1 MNEPDVS
8 IVIACYNEAGH
19 LKQSVSE
26 VRAVMDQT
34 RYRYELIFVD
44 DCSQD
49 GTRDIIRDIASSDPA
64 RVKVR
69 FHETNL
75 GRGATVSD
83 GIRLSEAQYVGFLDI
98 DLEVH
103 ARYIPTMILALQNG
117 YDVATAYRIYRVT
130 PRKLVRHV
138 TSYGYRYLSRAVL
151 GHRLLDTETGYK
163 FFNRARILPT
173 LAETRDRGWFWDTE
187 IMVYAWRNGLKIQEI
202 PCLFAHRFDKKSTIS
217 LHKDIRDYLVNLYR
231 FNKRLRHGSI

>member
-1 MNEPDVS
+1 MSELDVS

-34 RYRYELIFVD
+34 RYSYELIFVD

-49 GTRDIIRDIASSDPA
+49 GTRDIIRDIASRSPD
-64 RVKVR
+64 VKVL
-69 FHETNL
+69 FHEANQ
-75 GRGATVSD
+75 GRGGTVSD

-117 YDVATAYRIYRVT
+117 CDVATAYRIYRVT
-130 PRKLVRHV
+130 LRKLVRHV

-151 GHRLLDTETGYK
+151 EHKLLDTETGYK

-173 LAETRDRGWFWDTE
+173 LAKTRDRGWFWDTE
-187 IMVYAWRNGLKIQEI
+187 IMVYAWRNGLNIQEI
-202 PCLFAHRFDKKSTIS
+202 PCLFVHRFDKKSTIS
-217 LHKDIRDYLVNLYR
+217 LHKDIWDYLVNLYR
-231 FNKRLRHGSI
+231 FSKRIRHGSS